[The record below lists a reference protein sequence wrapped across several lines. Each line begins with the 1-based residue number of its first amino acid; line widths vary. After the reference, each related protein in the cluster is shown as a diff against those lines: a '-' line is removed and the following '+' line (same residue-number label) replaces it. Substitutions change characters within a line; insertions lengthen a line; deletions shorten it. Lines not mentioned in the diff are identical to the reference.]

1 MADSGIIER
10 IAASNMTRKAS
21 SIGDSLN
28 KPRLPVVQPESS
40 ESFSNVLR
48 REVELKFSSHAQ
60 NRINERQ
67 ISLDPSEMQRL
78 QDAVNNADLK
88 GSKDALVF
96 LNNNAFIVSVTNRT
110 VVTALNDNENKGRV
124 FTNID
129 SAIIA

>member
-21 SIGDSLN
+21 SIGDNLN

>member
-28 KPRLPVVQPESS
+28 KRRLPVVQPESS